1 MQTPQAG
8 AALSRPEFDMER
20 RKREAVAGAIAA
32 IQALRNGEQHER
44 ISTMVDRTTER
55 LQRHHA
61 ELTSKRPTLPRII
74 VTEPVVRE
82 KWYGDYTDRRQ
93 GAGGADRQE

>member
-8 AALSRPEFDMER
+8 AALSRLKDMER
-20 RKREAVAGAIAA
+20 RRQEVFAGAIGA
-32 IQALRNGEQHER
+32 IQALRQGEQHER
-44 ISTMVDRTTER
+44 IKSTVDRHTER

-61 ELTSKRPTLPRII
+61 EQTAKRPILPCIT
-74 VTEPVVRE
+74 VTPYQETHE
-82 KWYGDYTDRRQ
+82 WYGDYTARRK

>member
-8 AALSRPEFDMER
+8 AALSRLKDMER
-20 RKREAVAGAIAA
+20 RRQEVLAGAIGA
-32 IQALRNGEQHER
+32 IQAMRQGEPHER
-44 ISTMVDRTTER
+44 IKSTVDRTTER

-61 ELTSKRPTLPRII
+61 ELTSQRPALPRII

-82 KWYGDYTDRRQ
+82 KWYGDYIDRRK
-93 GAGGADRQE
+93 GMGGADRQE

>member
-1 MQTPQAG
+1 MQSPREQG
-8 AALSRPEFDMER
+8 AALPRPEFEMER

-61 ELTSKRPTLPRII
+61 ELTAQRPPLPQI
-74 VTEPVVRE
+74 VVTPRQEDA
-82 KWYGDYTDRRQ
+82 YLDYRDRRHGHL
-93 GAGGADRQE
+93 GAVRQE